1 MNLIFLIKYKLGLY
15 PKITNNYNIISDLFW
30 FSILSK
36 SLDKMSRL
44 IDINVKNYLKD
55 ELNSYFNLLYNGLT
69 LILK

>member
-55 ELNSYFNLLYNGLT
+55 ELNSNFNLLYNGLT

>member
-15 PKITNNYNIISDLFW
+15 PKITNNYNIISVLFW

-55 ELNSYFNLLYNGLT
+55 ELNSNFNLLFNGLT